1 MFMSFVALT
10 AVAQNDSTLQSVQEL
25 QRVDV
30 VAERQVSPL
39 RASVPVQRINRD
51 RMLRL
56 GLHTIPDALRHMAGI
71 TLRDYGGAGGMKTVS
86 VRGIGARHTAVVYD
100 GIALSDCQTG
110 EIDLSR
116 YSLDQLSTVAL
127 VIGDNDDIFQPARNQ
142 AAAATLYL
150 ETDNRPTPQPLPWR
164 EGSNNRPTPQPLP
177 VREGSNY
184 SPEVLSP
191 LRYESVASRR
201 AQEVQGVQE
210 EMHITPLPHREGL
223 GGGASLSLGSFGL
236 VHPSLRLNTPPYG
249 GGDRGGASPFGSR
262 ARAMVSL
269 FADFFHADNDY
280 PFTLRNVSLS
290 TRERR
295 TNSRMNAGRGELN
308 FNWQPNIHN
317 TLSAKAY
324 YYNNH
329 RRLPG
334 IVRLYTSEN
343 HERLV
348 DQNAFAQLRFR
359 SQLSPQFA
367 LLANAKFNWA
377 TTDYQNRTPGSGLA
391 DACYWQREA
400 YASASVLYTPL
411 RWLSLDYAADL
422 QYNSLNSTLTTFAS
436 HPHRTLFLQC
446 LAAKAQWSR
455 LTLVA
460 RALHHYSVHPSLQGG
475 DGGRL
480 SPSLSLS
487 YQLLPREQ
495 LFLRLMAKRIF
506 RLPTFNELYFYH
518 IGTANLKPEYAT
530 QFNLGLTW
538 QTPLPIGEGLGVGLP
553 LPIGEGPGVRLPLPT
568 EKGPGV
574 GLSLDVYAN
583 RVSDK
588 IVAIPFNMFVWRI
601 MNLERATILGIDIT
615 ANASYR
621 FALRHTLALT
631 GNYSLQRAMNAT
643 NSSSPSYHN
652 QLPYTPIHTYCATL
666 TWENP
671 WLNVAATLNGQS
683 ARWTTIEHAAGT
695 RMPGFATT
703 DLSLSLPLPLSLNL
717 SRHSVLRPRRNS
729 TSNAGFSTFLR
740 FTVQNLFDRQYA
752 LVAHYPMPGRSF
764 RMQLMFNF

>member
-1 MFMSFVALT
+1 
-10 AVAQNDSTLQSVQEL
+10 
-25 QRVDV
+25 
-30 VAERQVSPL
+30 
-39 RASVPVQRINRD
+39 
-51 RMLRL
+51 
-56 GLHTIPDALRHMAGI
+56 
-71 TLRDYGGAGGMKTVS
+71 
-86 VRGIGARHTAVVYD
+86 
-100 GIALSDCQTG
+100 
-110 EIDLSR
+110 
-116 YSLDQLSTVAL
+116 
-127 VIGDNDDIFQPARNQ
+127 
-142 AAAATLYL
+142 
-150 ETDNRPTPQPLPWR
+150 
-164 EGSNNRPTPQPLP
+164 
-177 VREGSNY
+177 
-184 SPEVLSP
+184 
-191 LRYESVASRR
+191 
-201 AQEVQGVQE
+201 
-210 EMHITPLPHREGL
+210 
-223 GGGASLSLGSFGL
+223 
-236 VHPSLRLNTPPYG
+236 
-249 GGDRGGASPFGSR
+249 
-262 ARAMVSL
+262 MVSL

-290 TRERR
+290 TREHR

-308 FNWQPNIHN
+308 FDFQPNFHN
-317 TLSAKAY
+317 ALSAKLY

-377 TTDYQNRTPGSGLA
+377 ATDYQNRTPGSGLG
-391 DACYWQREA
+391 DASYWQREA
-400 YASASVLYTPL
+400 YGSASLLYEPN
-411 RWLSLDYAADL
+411 RWLSLDYAIDI
-422 QYNSLNSTLTTFAS
+422 QHNSLNSTLTTYAS
-436 HPHRTLFLQC
+436 HPHRTLLLQC

-460 RALHHYSVHPSLQGG
+460 RALHHLSYDSSSLNPLNLALGSAAFVAKLEKEPRASALNTVQP
-475 DGGRL
+475 RSSAAL

-518 IGTANLKPEYAT
+518 IGTADLKPEYAT

-538 QTPLPIGEGLGVGLP
+538 QAPLPAGEGLGVGLP
-553 LPIGEGPGVRLPLPT
+553 LPIGEGL
-568 EKGPGV
+568 GV
-574 GLSLDVYAN
+574 GLSLDAYAN

-601 MNLERATILGIDIT
+601 MNLEHATILGIDIT

-683 ARWTTIEHAAGT
+683 ARWTTVDHADGT
-695 RMPGFATT
+695 RLSPFATT
-703 DLSLSLPLPLSLNL
+703 DLSLWRTFTLRIGRGGSSLPTGEG
-717 SRHSVLRPRRNS
+717 RGGAVTLRL
-729 TSNAGFSTFLR
+729 TL
-740 FTVQNLFDRQYA
+740 QNLFDRQYA
-752 LVAHYPMPGRSF
+752 LVAHYPMPGRSL
-764 RMQLMFNF
+764 RLQLLVPL